1 MRTPSPK
8 HNSQLQMPIH
18 YGSSPPKA
26 YGSKI
31 NVNGD
36 FGTVARGNGVVLDK
50 SLLCKALFDAGRT
63 AICVCLPRRF
73 GKTFNLS
80 VLEEFFNVLHGD
92 DAAVVNGAI
101 DKKAAHHNRDM
112 ALDLYKLLQS
122 TLVDTFCGKCIV
134 LLDEYDTPLID
145 IRGKAWEEDAKKNYI
160 NLLNFIFKDNRNLR
174 AGVLVGVHYVELS
187 DLYSG
192 ANNIDVLPLTVMEEC
207 RQDTGQTDGTEL
219 DCFGE
224 LFAFTKPEV
233 EALVNEVHQKYPAI

>member
-8 HNSQLQMPIH
+8 HSSQLQMPMH
-18 YGSSPPKA
+18 YSSSLPKA

-73 GKTFNLS
+73 EKTFNLS
-80 VLEEFFNVLHGD
+80 VLEEFFNVLHGK
-92 DAAVVNGAI
+92 DAAVVNGTI
-101 DKKAAHHNRDM
+101 DKETAYRNC
-112 ALDLYKLLQS
+112 LKLFGGSL
-122 TLVDTFCGKCIV
+122 LLENYRKFFDENFCKFPV
-134 LLDEYDTPLID
+134 
-145 IRGKAWEEDAKKNYI
+145 IRVSM
-160 NLLNFIFKDNRNLR
+160 KDNEELR

-192 ANNIDVLPLTVMEEC
+192 ANNIDVLPLTIMEEC
-207 RQDTGQTDGTEL
+207 RQDTGQADETGL
-219 DCFGE
+219 NYFGE

-233 EALVNEVHQKYPAI
+233 EVLVDEVHQQYPAIRQHSTAAIIEKAVE